1 MCIGHVYIVMID
13 RLYGDFPEKV
23 DFFMSAFNPSIYVC
37 LRSSV
42 VKVRKL
48 DCVRISTRE

>member
-1 MCIGHVYIVMID
+1 MCFVMID
-13 RLYGDFPEKV
+13 RLYGDYPGKA
-23 DFFMSAFNPSIYVC
+23 DFFMSVFNPSIYVY

-42 VKVRKL
+42 AKVRKL